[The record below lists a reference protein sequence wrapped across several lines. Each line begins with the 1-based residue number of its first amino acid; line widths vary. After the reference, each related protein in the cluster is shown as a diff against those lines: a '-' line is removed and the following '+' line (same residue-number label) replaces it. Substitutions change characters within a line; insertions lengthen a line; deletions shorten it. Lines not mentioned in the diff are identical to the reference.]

1 MPWGTG
7 GGNSGNG
14 NGGGPFR
21 PGNPGPWGQ
30 GPRNPG
36 PWGAGPGG
44 GGPNPG
50 EFWRRLRERFNGG
63 GGNGGGQG
71 GGIPGGLFSGGIG
84 APGALVL
91 VAVAVGLWLLSGF
104 YTVGPNQVGLNLVWG
119 RYVGKTSPGLNY
131 NWPYPMGG
139 VDKLNVTDRNAFN
152 VGFVSRPDFS
162 RPNSI
167 EQVDVPEE
175 SLMLTG
181 DENIADVKFVVFWQ
195 IDPSH
200 PEDYAFNVADPK
212 ETVKAVAES
221 AMREIVGRS
230 QIQKLLTAERKVIEP
245 ATQQLMQKILTSYH
259 AGVLVL
265 QVQLQSVDP
274 PDEVIA
280 SFRDVTAAQQDEA
293 RFRNQGEAY
302 ANTKVPEARGQ
313 AAAIVQAAEGYRT
326 QTVAQANGEASRFD
340 QVYAQ
345 YKNAPA
351 VTRERI
357 YLETMEKVLG
367 RAQKVVIDDPSGKGV
382 VPYLPLPE
390 IGKPDTARIDAMK
403 TGAQP

>member
-1 MPWGTG
+1 MPWGG
-7 GGNSGNG
+7 ANG
-14 NGGGPFR
+14 NGGGR
-21 PGNPGPWGQ
+21 GSWQPGNPGPWGQ
-30 GPRNPG
+30 GP
-36 PWGAGPGG
+36 GG
-44 GGPNPG
+44 SRPFEPA
-50 EFWRRLRERFNGG
+50 EWLHRLRERFGG
-63 GGNGGGQG
+63 GGGRFGRGQG
-71 GGIPGGLFSGGIG
+71 GGAGGVGLPGW
-84 APGALVL
+84 LVL
-91 VAVAVGLWLLSGF
+91 VAIGVGLWLLSGF
-104 YTVGPNQVGLNLVWG
+104 YTVGPNQVGLNLVFG
-119 RYVGKTSPGLNY
+119 RYTGKTSPGLNY
-131 NWPYPMGG
+131 NWPFPIGG

-152 VGFVSRPDFS
+152 VGFVSRPDYS
-162 RPNSI
+162 RPNATSL
-167 EQVDVPEE
+167 VDVPEE

-200 PEDYAFNVADPK
+200 PEDFAFNVADPA

-221 AMREIVGRS
+221 AMREIVGHS
-230 QIQKLLTAERKVIEP
+230 QIQQILTAERKVIEP
-245 ATQQLMQKILTSYH
+245 AAQQLMQKVLNSYH

-274 PDEVIA
+274 PAEVIA

-293 RFRNQGEAY
+293 RLRNQGQAY

-313 AAAIVQAAEGYRT
+313 AAVIVQKAEAYRA
-326 QTVAQANGEASRFD
+326 QTVAEAQGQASRFD

-357 YLETMEKVLG
+357 YLETMEHVLARSHKVI
-367 RAQKVVIDDPSGKGV
+367 VDDPTGKGV

-390 IGKPDTARIDAMK
+390 LKAG
-403 TGAQP
+403 GAK

>member
-14 NGGGPFR
+14 NGGGPFK

-30 GPRNPG
+30 GPRNAG

-44 GGPNPG
+44 AAGPNLG
-50 EFWRRLRERFNGG
+50 DLLGRLRERFGG
-63 GGNGGGQG
+63 GGGGSGGGG
-71 GGIPGGLFSGGIG
+71 SFFSGGIG
-84 APGALVL
+84 APGVLVL
-91 VAVAVGLWLLSGF
+91 IAAAVGLWLLSGF

-119 RYVGKTSPGLNY
+119 RYVGKTAPGLNY
-131 NWPYPMGG
+131 NWPYPMGS

-152 VGFVSRPDFS
+152 VGFVTRPDYS
-162 RPNSI
+162 RPNAI
-167 EQVDVPEE
+167 ETVDVPEE

-195 IDPSH
+195 IEPSN

-245 ATQQLMQKILTSYH
+245 AAQQLMQKILSSYH
-259 AGVLVL
+259 AGVRVL

-367 RAQKVVIDDPSGKGV
+367 RAQKVVIDDPQGRGV

-390 IGKPDTARIDAMK
+390 IGKSDASKIDATK